1 MITILYHIKVVYKN
15 SQGWEITT
23 ASIKL
28 AECQETILHL
38 GKQLKALAS
47 PREAAL
53 FDNFFCNTSTAAPTT
68 DNKKLNNRSSL
79 RDRMIAEDDT
89 KAEILKSPKI
99 KETTSTADT
108 QKQLVLHSD
117 SYNASRALN
126 AVVHTPEAYLGSK
139 HKGGSNA
146 VGALAIVPSKKQGGF
161 GLLRKLLLRRK
172 KGSSR
177 RSRSPVEA

>member
-1 MITILYHIKVVYKN
+1 M
-15 SQGWEITT
+15 
-23 ASIKL
+23 

-47 PREAAL
+47 PRETVL
-53 FDNFFCNTSTAAPTT
+53 FDKVFCNTSAAAPTT
-68 DNKKLNNRSSL
+68 DNKKLNKRSSL

-117 SYNASRALN
+117 SCNASCALN
-126 AVVHTPEAYLGSK
+126 ALVHTPESFLGSK
-139 HKGGSNA
+139 HKGGNNA
-146 VGALAIVPSKKQGGF
+146 VGALAFVSSKKQGGF

-177 RSRSPVEA
+177 RS